1 MRYIATSKADAEAAA
16 DKAHQHKIATD
27 PHYAK
32 SVAEGRTLRWSFPLQ
47 ETDKDGNPVG
57 GYYIPVEEPVLD
69 AFSIAEQTKLDASA
83 KQILANRLVDKK
95 EEI

>member
-1 MRYIATSKADAEAAA
+1 MKYLATSKADAEAAA

-27 PHYAK
+27 PFYAK

-47 ETDKDGNPVG
+47 DKN

-69 AFSIAEQTKLDASA
+69 AFSSQEQDNLDAES
-83 KQILANRLVDKK
+83 KQILANRLIDKK